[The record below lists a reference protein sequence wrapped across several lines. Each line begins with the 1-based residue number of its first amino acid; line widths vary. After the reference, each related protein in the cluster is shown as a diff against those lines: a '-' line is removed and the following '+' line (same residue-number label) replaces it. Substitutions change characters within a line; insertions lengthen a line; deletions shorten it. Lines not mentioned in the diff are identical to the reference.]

1 MKFGIF
7 DHMEQRP
14 SAGGRLGDG
23 LGTLYEERLQM
34 LEFADAAGFARY
46 HKAEHHFTVLDSAPS
61 AMVFLAAAAQRTKR
75 IRLGS
80 LVSLLPF
87 YHPLRLIEEICMVD
101 HLSGGRLDVGVGKGI
116 SPVEHRLWG
125 NEPDEAVECT
135 MEVLDILRAGLTTD
149 RLSHAG
155 SDFAFDGVPLVMR
168 PVQTPH
174 PPIWYPGNVELA
186 GAHRLNT
193 VIAGPPSAVKARIE
207 RYRAL
212 VASCSDDWNP
222 GVANPIIGATCHVY
236 MAGTRAAALER
247 AREAWRVLDS
257 NLMSLWRACDVTPPA
272 GNPAM
277 NGDFDRALAANLVL
291 AGTADEVRTHV
302 EALRDEACLNYFVG
316 AFAWGDLTHDEAM
329 ASLTLFCDAVLRPLG
344 MD

>member
-7 DHMEQRP
+7 DHMEQRGP
-14 SAGGRLGDG
+14 ATAG
-23 LGTLYEERLQM
+23 LGSGLGALYEERLQL
-34 LEFADAAGFARY
+34 LEFADAAGFVRY

-87 YHPLRLIEEICMVD
+87 YHPLRLIEEICTVD
-101 HLSGGRLDVGVGKGI
+101 HLSGGRLDVGAGKGI
-116 SPVEHRLWG
+116 SPIEHSLWG
-125 NEPDEAVECT
+125 NEPDAAVERT
-135 MEVLDILRAGLTTD
+135 MEVLAILRAGLSTD
-149 RLSHAG
+149 RLSHTG
-155 SDFAFDGVPLVMR
+155 KDFVFDNVPLVMA

-212 VASCSDDWNP
+212 VANCMEDWNP
-222 GVANPIIGATCHVY
+222 AVSTPIIGATSHVY
-236 MAGTRAAALER
+236 IADTRATARER
-247 AREAWRVLDS
+247 AREAWRVFDA
-257 NLMSLWRACDVTPPA
+257 NLMHLWRARGVTPSM

-277 NGDFDRALAANLVL
+277 NGDFDKALAANLVV
-291 AGTADEVRTHV
+291 AGTADEVRAHIET
-302 EALRDEACLNYFVG
+302 LRDEAGLDYFVG
-316 AFAWGDLTHDEAM
+316 AFAWGDFTHDEAM
-329 ASLTLFCDAVLRPLG
+329 ASLALFSDAVVGPLG
-344 MD
+344 H